1 MNLNSFEALNAFA
14 AQLER
19 HVVSD
24 KFHTKVVVTPSAV
37 DEKGMVIKVS
47 LLKSF
52 IQTVPRMI
60 HASRMLRVRVSV
72 AGTAESMT
80 GLEQALEA
88 VEALDRY
95 LVSPNLR
102 LEVPILVGETA
113 FSPLPNSRIVQA
125 ISQEDSFIDDPD
137 STEVQDV
144 EDNRIITITIPEGDF

>member
-1 MNLNSFEALNAFA
+1 MALKLSSFEALRAFA

-24 KFHTKVVVTPSAV
+24 RFHTKVVVTPSSV

-72 AGTAESMT
+72 AGTAESLT
-80 GLEQALEA
+80 GLEQALDA
-88 VEALDRY
+88 IEALDRY
-95 LVSPNLR
+95 LVSENLR
-102 LEVPILVGETA
+102 LERETGEGV
-113 FSPLPNSRIVQA
+113 PNSRSVQTL
-125 ISQEDSFIDDPD
+125 SQEDSFIDDPD

>member
-1 MNLNSFEALNAFA
+1 MNLNSFEALRAFA

-24 KFHTKVVVTPSAV
+24 RFHTKVVITPSSV

-88 VEALDRY
+88 IEALDRY
-95 LVSPNLR
+95 FVSQDLR
-102 LEVPILVGETA
+102 LETETGA
-113 FSPLPNSRIVQA
+113 GIPNSRIIQT
-125 ISQEDSFIDDPD
+125 ISQEDSFIGDPD

-144 EDNRIITITIPEGDF
+144 EDNRIITITIPEGGF